1 MLNIRSSISRGLVIF
16 ALPFFVSQYAAAEDE
31 AEEGAEAAPASAI
44 YLPLKPSFVVNYGAA
59 GRLKYLKVDVSVR
72 VSDSTAA
79 NSIRHHL
86 PYIRNNLVMLFARQS
101 DESLSSFDGKE
112 QLRKDAGSEIK
123 KVLLEQDGLEGD
135 IVDVYFDSLIVQ
147 K

>member
-1 MLNIRSSISRGLVIF
+1 M
-16 ALPFFVSQYAAAEDE
+16 SQYAFAEDE
-31 AEEGAEAAPASAI
+31 AEEGAETAPTAAI
-44 YLPLKPSFVVNYGAA
+44 YLPLKPTFVVNYGAP

-72 VSDSTAA
+72 VADSTAA

-135 IVDVYFDSLIVQ
+135 LVDVYFDSLIVQ

>member
-1 MLNIRSSISRGLVIF
+1 MLNLRGTIARALILF
-16 ALPFFVSQYAAAEDE
+16 ALPFFVSQLVFAEEEGEE
-31 AEEGAEAAPASAI
+31 AEGAPASAI
-44 YLPLKPSFVVNYGAA
+44 YLPLKPSFIVNYGAP
-59 GRLKYLKVDVSVR
+59 GRLKYLKADVSVR
-72 VSDSTAA
+72 VSDSSAA
-79 NSIRHHL
+79 ESIRHHL

-101 DESLSSFDGKE
+101 DENLSSFDGKE

-123 KVLLEQDGLEGD
+123 KILMDEDGLEGD